1 MRNLLD
7 SFEGNAKENEP
18 TQLKECKQ
26 GEIMD
31 AREINK
37 MTLAFVLETTD
48 FKPLANN
55 RLFYPDLDSIGKH
68 YLVSTVANPW
78 IKRHYT
84 TCNAMDPLIY
94 DTLVKKLNGDA
105 KAKSDE
111 NSNMSVS
118 LDDKPNHL
126 ATEGDDD
133 FPMQLLDSALSHK
146 VRLCVKNYG

>member
-1 MRNLLD
+1 MAGPPAKGHLHSNYAKKIVNDLAIAR
-7 SFEGNAKENEP
+7 FEGNAKEVEP

-105 KAKSDE
+105 KDK
-111 NSNMSVS
+111 
-118 LDDKPNHL
+118 LD
-126 ATEGDDD
+126 
-133 FPMQLLDSALSHK
+133 
-146 VRLCVKNYG
+146 